1 MAHHS
6 IILEN
11 KLHARHK
18 THLHTM
24 KFNDTRPVRLLLIKI
39 LFFRPPKC
47 SLVPKESTLSSHRIL
62 GQNCCGWKALNPSF
76 LRKTCMASVLKN
88 GKKMACRLWVLLLTQ
103 GRPIKG
109 SKLTE
114 KAKLAAMLKISTLQE
129 QKQWKKGLVYRSK
142 KEIHFKLI
150 CYFFKHLASPFLI
163 WPFTI
168 SEKVPCAPH
177 WLYM

>member
-11 KLHARHK
+11 KLHAHHK

-62 GQNCCGWKALNPSF
+62 GQNCCGRKALNPSF
-76 LRKTCMASVLKN
+76 LRKTCMASVLNMKKKWLADYESCCLCKRDQLKDQNLLRKPNCQQCWKSAPCKN
-88 GKKMACRLWVLLLTQ
+88 KN
-103 GRPIKG
+103 
-109 SKLTE
+109 
-114 KAKLAAMLKISTLQE
+114 
-129 QKQWKKGLVYRSK
+129 
-142 KEIHFKLI
+142 
-150 CYFFKHLASPFLI
+150 
-163 WPFTI
+163 
-168 SEKVPCAPH
+168 SERKD
-177 WLYM
+177 